1 MIEWLSVPDQTK
13 INIFSEVALKTGLP
27 AFAVE
32 KDWWVVQTLAN
43 IYELEVAQHLVF
55 KGGTSLSKAWGI
67 IDRFSEDVD
76 LAIDR
81 EFLGFSGELSKNQR
95 NALRKAASSYISSN
109 FLKDLNN
116 QFKKNGFTDVK
127 IKVIDAVDS
136 DQDPRIIEVYYPNL
150 IPSPGYLQPKVDV
163 EIGCR
168 SLREPFSEKQFG
180 SLVDEVYADSFY
192 YTRSFKSQKKK
203 QG

>member
-43 IYELEVAQHLVF
+43 IYELKVAQHLVF
-55 KGGTSLSKAWGI
+55 KGGTSLSKAWGLT
-67 IDRFSEDVD
+67 DRFSEDVD

-81 EFLGFSGELSKNQR
+81 EFLGFSGELSKSQR
-95 NALRKAASSYISSN
+95 TNMRKAAGSYITN
-109 FLKDLNN
+109 IFLTDLEN
-116 QFKKNGFTDVK
+116 QFKKNGFADVK

-150 IPSPGYLQPKVDV
+150 IPSVGYLQPKIDV

-168 SLREPFSEKQFG
+168 SLKEPFTEKQFG
-180 SLVDEVYADSFY
+180 SLVDEVYAERYFASKVIKIS
-192 YTRSFKSQKKK
+192 TVNPE
-203 QG
+203 